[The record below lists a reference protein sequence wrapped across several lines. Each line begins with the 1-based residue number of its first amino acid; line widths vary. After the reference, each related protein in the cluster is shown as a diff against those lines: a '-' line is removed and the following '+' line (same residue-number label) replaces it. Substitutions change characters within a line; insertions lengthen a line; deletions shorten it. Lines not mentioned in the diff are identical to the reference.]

1 MATPPNISVVIP
13 LFNKRNYIGRA
24 LRSVLEQTAPWSEIV
39 VVDDGSTDGGH
50 RVVEDVRDARI
61 RVFRQ
66 PNQGCSLARNR
77 GIEEAH
83 GALIAFLD
91 ADDEWKPWFLEVI
104 LRLHARYPE
113 AGAYAT
119 AFEVQHPDGW
129 RYVPPF
135 TEIPPAPW
143 EGIIPNFFRSVVG
156 REGPLQPSAI
166 AVRREVFDVVGGF
179 PSGSGIGED
188 VDLYARIALRYPIA
202 FSGRAGA
209 VYHHDAENRYCET
222 VFKHAIATGYFQRV
236 LREQGVPSHLRPDV
250 QEFLA
255 HEQLIAASV
264 YIFGGQSQTARGLL
278 RHCQTRRFRRQKLW
292 WWFWSLLPVTWVRFA
307 RRGKRWVR
315 RCLHAGR
322 RKLRPCPEPGH
333 PCHRTPCA

>member
-1 MATPPNISVVIP
+1 MATPPDISVVIP

-24 LRSVLEQTAPWSEIV
+24 LRSVLEQTAPWSEII

-104 LRLHARYPE
+104 LRLHARYAE

-119 AFEVQHPDGW
+119 AFEVRDPDGW
-129 RYVPPF
+129 TYVPPF

-179 PSGSGIGED
+179 PSCSGIGED
-188 VDLYARIALRYPIA
+188 VELYARIALRYPIA
-202 FSGRAGA
+202 FSGRASA
-209 VYHHDAENRYCET
+209 VYHREAENRYCET
-222 VFKHAIATGYFQRV
+222 VIKHVMATGCFERV

-250 QEFLA
+250 EEFLA
-255 HEQLIAASV
+255 HEQLVAASR
-264 YIFGGQSQTARGLL
+264 YILGAQSQTARDLL

-307 RRGKRWVR
+307 KHGKRWAR

-322 RKLRPCPEPGH
+322 RKLRPCPQPGH
-333 PCHRTPCA
+333 PCRRTLCT